1 MKKPNTRELINLICS
16 ALLIL
21 GFVVCAYFFSAMT
34 GSSLSDNII
43 GKIVYLLIFVLFG
56 LILFYATRVGDGKQ
70 IKRFNIASL
79 ILVCLPAIYVIL
91 AYLFDF
97 MPLHAQL
104 SANNSVAVILS
115 SIAFGYGVPYTFLSG
130 YEIKE
135 DDEEAAQSDETE
147 AASADSEDVNYSDI
161 KTLDIEAPESE
172 EAEED
177 NKAEAEDNKEESN
190 DEISEDTAKTI
201 QSVLDEKN

>member
-16 ALLIL
+16 AFLIL

-34 GSSLSDNII
+34 GSSLADNVI
-43 GKIVYLLIFVLFG
+43 GKVVYLLIFVLFG

-70 IKRFNIASL
+70 IRRFNIASL
-79 ILVCLPAIYVIL
+79 ILICLPAIYVIL

>member
-104 SANNSVAVILS
+104 SANNSVAVILA

-130 YEIKE
+130 YEIKA
-135 DDEEAAQSDETE
+135 DDEEAAQGDETE
-147 AASADSEDVNYSDI
+147 AASAESEDVNYSDI

-177 NKAEAEDNKEESN
+177 NKAEAEDNKEESD